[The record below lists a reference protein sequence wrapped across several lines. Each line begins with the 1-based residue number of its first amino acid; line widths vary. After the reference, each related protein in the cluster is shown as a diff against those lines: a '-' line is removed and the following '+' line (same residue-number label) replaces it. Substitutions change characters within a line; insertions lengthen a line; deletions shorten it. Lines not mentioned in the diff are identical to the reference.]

1 MAKMPEVKL
10 NLYSTGRSGDGQF
23 THRGTLIVDGKP
35 IKVVAW
41 FDANPGKW
49 DDGNDKPQ
57 INIKTNTRAYE
68 DAFKLVE
75 DRQGENV
82 IDHPHLR
89 ETDHSAK
96 LDEMYT
102 MMGNFLDRMSRVE
115 EQAALRDA
123 EEEGTPIDAQA

>member
-35 IKVVAW
+35 IKVVGW

-68 DAFKLVE
+68 DAFKLIE

-96 LDEMYT
+96 LDEMYM